1 MATKLSAMT
10 LAMPHPTQQF
20 PQAGCESQ
28 DTAEPVCI
36 RDQSHEH
43 SQTSALLRLPRELR
57 DLVYHHLYQIPSTI
71 CKASPVPPVLATCK
85 QLRLENLHDLYE
97 FGIFH
102 VELEFD
108 FCLDQALPS
117 SLSQRASQAFYSNA
131 IFHIQQQAIR
141 TLSTWLLTVPH
152 DLRPYIRTIE
162 CESWQRE
169 GFERRDHNDEWATS
183 VLSEIVS
190 LNTGVSLHDGTV
202 TCREIPPPC
211 RMWDSA
217 TSSGT
222 SEACGECGPCRRASR
237 EA

>member
-10 LAMPHPTQQF
+10 LAMPHPTQHISQG
-20 PQAGCESQ
+20 GCATE
-28 DTAEPVCI
+28 DTTETADI
-36 RDQSHEH
+36 RDQPHEH
-43 SQTSALLRLPRELR
+43 LQTSALLRLPRELR
-57 DLVYHHLYQIPSTI
+57 DLVSHHLYQIPSTI

-85 QLRLENLHDLYE
+85 QLRLENLHDMYE

-102 VELEFD
+102 VELKSD

-117 SLSQRASQAFYSNA
+117 SLPQRTSQAFYSNT
-131 IFHIQQQAIR
+131 IFHIQQQAIQ

-152 DLRPYIRTIE
+152 DLRPHIRTIE

-183 VLSEIVS
+183 VLSEIIL
-190 LNTGVSLHDGTV
+190 LNTGIGLRDGTV
-202 TCREIPPPC
+202 ICREVPPPC
-211 RMWDSA
+211 RIKE
-217 TSSGT
+217 SSQRIA
-222 SEACGECGPCRRASR
+222 ACGECGPCRRAAR